1 MENLPVSAPCVLL
14 VGLMPG
20 FGGMHLPRHLARVGL
35 RVAFLGTRACMAS
48 SSGFVEAFLPWEPEN
63 GGHYQV
69 APFAKAVRHCRPV
82 CLVPIDECAAE
93 LLQIMGR
100 GTTGQEAAFTLPGD
114 IAALVRNSLGNPDH
128 YPLASAR
135 QRAYQTSRTADIPV
149 PEQADVSTQGEII
162 DFARRHQWR
171 IVVKRERSMGGVGIH
186 ILDSEAATREFVAQG
201 LFLASGGKWVAQAF
215 MPGRLGMHA
224 VFAVRG
230 HVLAA
235 VSAIQLLRR
244 SENASAPS
252 SVVMLCGH
260 KAMAA
265 SGAAFVEATGA
276 SGFHGWDFQ
285 VDEGGNAFLIEHN
298 PRPISISHLGGLLG
312 SDLMAA
318 LAASCGVRVPPPPH
332 PPMDECRV
340 TLFPDEWRRDAAS
353 PWLHGQFHDVPWY
366 DPALLGSVMAANFS
380 YR

>member
-1 MENLPVSAPCVLL
+1 
-14 VGLMPG
+14 
-20 FGGMHLPRHLARVGL
+20 
-35 RVAFLGTRACMAS
+35 
-48 SSGFVEAFLPWEPEN
+48 
-63 GGHYQV
+63 
-69 APFAKAVRHCRPV
+69 
-82 CLVPIDECAAE
+82 
-93 LLQIMGR
+93 
-100 GTTGQEAAFTLPGD
+100 
-114 IAALVRNSLGNPDH
+114 
-128 YPLASAR
+128 
-135 QRAYQTSRTADIPV
+135 
-149 PEQADVSTQGEII
+149 
-162 DFARRHQWR
+162 
-171 IVVKRERSMGGVGIH
+171 
-186 ILDSEAATREFVAQG
+186 
-201 LFLASGGKWVAQAF
+201 
-215 MPGRLGMHA
+215 MHA

-353 PWLHGQFHDVPWY
+353 PWLHGQFHDVPWD